1 VGTVTQA
8 LEDGGLRWR
17 RDRDGSWELLADGEV
32 QGRIRAGRIEVDGRV
47 FRLEDRK
54 GEFNVVDTGRGA
66 LVARF
71 RVNRSGA
78 AVFTL
83 SDRRL
88 RLIRQRGLVPGRWQV
103 TEDIGGPQVLR
114 VLKLGNQVRFRTGG
128 AWEDRGAMID
138 VGLVATLVALAL
150 LPVET
155 AAAAPTPTT
164 V

>member
-1 VGTVTQA
+1 MSTVTEA
-8 LEDGGLRWR
+8 LENGSLRWR
-17 RDRDGSWELLADGEV
+17 RDRDGDWELLADGEV
-32 QGRIRAGRIEVDGRV
+32 AGRIRDGRVEVDGRV

-54 GEFNVVDTGRGA
+54 GQFNVVDVGRGA
-66 LVARF
+66 LAARF

-78 AVFTL
+78 AAFAL

-88 RLIRQRGLVPGRWQV
+88 RLVRQRGLVPGRWQV
-103 TEDIGGPQVLR
+103 TADIGGPQVLR
-114 VLKLGNQVRFRTGG
+114 VLKLGKQVRFRTGG
-128 AWEDRGAMID
+128 AWDDLGAKLD

-155 AAAAPTPTT
+155 AAAAPTPTA